1 MKTAFS
7 TKNITAFIAV
17 TLVAGSIT
25 FGVTKGRSFFRE
37 HRPNKLAAYSNT
49 RPSLVLWAW
58 ERPTDLTFIDPGQT
72 AVAFLARTI
81 HLRGD
86 EVVTRPRLQPLK
98 LPERVTV
105 VAVARVESDAT
116 KKPRL
121 SNEQESKL
129 VASITEMASLANVS
143 GIQIDFDATKS
154 ERSFYREVIIGVRRR
169 LPERIGLSITALA
182 SWCMDDDWL
191 SDLPIDEAVPMLFRL
206 GAGTN
211 EVATWLASGRDFSAP
226 ICRDSLGVSTD
237 EPWTKLPAGRRIYV
251 FRTKPWTAQAQLAL
265 SWELPR

>member
-182 SWCMDDDWL
+182 SW
-191 SDLPIDEAVPMLFRL
+191 
-206 GAGTN
+206 
-211 EVATWLASGRDFSAP
+211 
-226 ICRDSLGVSTD
+226 
-237 EPWTKLPAGRRIYV
+237 
-251 FRTKPWTAQAQLAL
+251 TKPCRCCFEWRLTGSRSPTGWMTARISLRRCVAKATASRRMSRAKPFLRRGGSMCLARTRGLRVRSTQLW
-265 SWELPR
+265 S

>member
-1 MKTAFS
+1 MVQA
-7 TKNITAFIAV
+7 
-17 TLVAGSIT
+17 
-25 FGVTKGRSFFRE
+25 
-37 HRPNKLAAYSNT
+37 LAAYRADEPFREGILPRRVGGRQHFTN
-49 RPSLVLWAW
+49 PHA
-58 ERPTDLTFIDPGQT
+58 ID
-72 AVAFLARTI
+72 A
-81 HLRGD
+81 
-86 EVVTRPRLQPLK
+86 

-191 SDLPIDEAVPMLFRL
+191 SDLPIDEAVPMLFRM
-206 GAGTN
+206 
-211 EVATWLASGRDFSAP
+211 ATDGKQIANRLDDGEDFTSP
-226 ICRDSLGVSTD
+226 VCRQSYGVSID
-237 EPWTKLPAGRRIYV
+237 EPRPNLSSSRRLYV
-251 FRTKPWTAQAQLAL
+251 FSPDPWTE
-265 SWELPR
+265 SSVRSIMELRK